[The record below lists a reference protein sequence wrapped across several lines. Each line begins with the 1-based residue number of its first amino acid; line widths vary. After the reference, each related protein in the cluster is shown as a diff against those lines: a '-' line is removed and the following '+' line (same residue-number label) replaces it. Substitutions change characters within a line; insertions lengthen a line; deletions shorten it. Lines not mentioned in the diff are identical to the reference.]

1 MKYIIFIWLLLIGQH
16 LYPQTVKLSITVNHL
31 KVTNGVVFI
40 SLYNEEKSFPIDGK
54 EFRKVAVKPLS
65 LSVSYTYDNLQPGE
79 YAVAIFHDQNGD
91 GICNLGLLGI
101 PKEGFG
107 FSRNFKPKL
116 KAPEFDD
123 CSLVVNKDMTL
134 VIDLIFR

>member
-1 MKYIIFIWLLLIGQH
+1 MKYIILICVLVIGKAG
-16 LYPQTVKLSITVNHL
+16 YPQTVKLSVTVNHL

-40 SLYNEEKSFPIDGK
+40 SLYNEEESFPIDGK
-54 EFRKVAVKPLS
+54 EFRKVTVRPLS
-65 LSVSYTYDNLQPGE
+65 LSVSYTYTNLQPGE
-79 YAVAIFHDQNGD
+79 YAVAVFHDQNAD
-91 GICNLGLLGI
+91 GICNLGLFGV

-116 KAPEFDD
+116 SAPDFID
-123 CSLVVNKDMTL
+123 CSLVVDKDMSI